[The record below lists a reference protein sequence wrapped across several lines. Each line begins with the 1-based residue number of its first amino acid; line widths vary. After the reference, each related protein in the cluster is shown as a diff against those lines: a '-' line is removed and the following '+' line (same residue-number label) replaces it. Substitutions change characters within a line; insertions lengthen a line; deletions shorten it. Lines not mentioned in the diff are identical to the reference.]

1 MDSAED
7 ITYFR
12 ERIED
17 LSEEITMLAALLV
30 SDVDETIFEIIEEQ
44 VERTLLHSS
53 SVKRKPQKKE
63 YDSDDSLQGKNV
75 KDPDKKSSQYYQ
87 DEVDD
92 FHQSK
97 IEKLMGQGI
106 DLDSDQEVLPDE
118 EEVMGLELT
127 ESEEE
132 EEDAAEDDNYEE
144 EPSDMESDLEGK
156 KDEDLPNELAWGHR
170 KKTYYDTDYSDI
182 KAKSQEEIAMEEEE
196 EEQEAKSIQ
205 NRLVGILSEEDYDLN
220 LLQEFSKEQEGQK
233 ETEKEG
239 KITKDL
245 ENMSSKQKL
254 KLLKKESPEL
264 VELIQ
269 DFKAK
274 LTELKDELE
283 PLLEMVNNGKIPPGE
298 LINKLGAVDVELA
311 SQIRQLLSTEP
322 LVKKDKKQ
330 KKQAK
335 AANKVTHNEAGQVQN
350 AEDSGADLDE
360 DASLHY
366 YKQLEE
372 KLKLK
377 RKRAQAEKEWSEE
390 VNEEQVDEDGKR
402 AITYQIAKNKGL
414 TPRRK
419 KIDRN
424 PRVKHREKFR
434 RAKIR
439 RKGQVLEVRR
449 EEQRYGGELSGIRA
463 GVKKSIKLK
472 AIKEQEQAKN
482 SSKTAM
488 EDIFPLCILVER
500 SQRMLFAEGK
510 SVPSISDNQ

>member
-1 MDSAED
+1 MG
-7 ITYFR
+7 R
-12 ERIED
+12 VR
-17 LSEEITMLAALLV
+17 
-30 SDVDETIFEIIEEQ
+30 
-44 VERTLLHSS
+44 RP
-53 SVKRKPQKKE
+53 VKRKPQKKE

-106 DLDSDQEVLPDE
+106 ELDSDQEDLADE

-127 ESEEE
+127 ESEEDE
-132 EEDAAEDDNYEE
+132 EEEAAEDDNYEE
-144 EPSDMESDLEGK
+144 EQSDMESDLEGK

-170 KKTYYDTDYSDI
+170 KKTYYDTDYSDS

-233 ETEKEG
+233 EPEKEG

-245 ENMSSKQKL
+245 ENMSSKQKM

-298 LINKLGAVDVELA
+298 GASYLQMKHQLYLNYCTNISFYLVLKARRTPVHNHPVIERLLAFRNLINKLGAVDAELA

-322 LVKKDKKQ
+322 LEKKDKKQ
-330 KKQAK
+330 KKPAK
-335 AANKVTHNEAGQVQN
+335 AANKVTDNEASQVEN
-350 AEDSGADLDE
+350 AEDSGSDLDE

-377 RKRAQAEKEWSEE
+377 RKRTQAEKEWSEE
-390 VNEEQVDEDGKR
+390 VNEEQVDENGKR

-439 RKGQVLEVRR
+439 RKGQVSEVRR

-472 AIKEQEQAKN
+472 
-482 SSKTAM
+482 
-488 EDIFPLCILVER
+488 
-500 SQRMLFAEGK
+500 
-510 SVPSISDNQ
+510 

>member
-1 MDSAED
+1 MSS
-7 ITYFR
+7 F
-12 ERIED
+12 
-17 LSEEITMLAALLV
+17 ALIFKKLQKIADYYCGFIILV
-30 SDVDETIFEIIEEQ
+30 
-44 VERTLLHSS
+44 
-53 SVKRKPQKKE
+53 
-63 YDSDDSLQGKNV
+63 
-75 KDPDKKSSQYYQ
+75 
-87 DEVDD
+87 
-92 FHQSK
+92 K
-97 IEKLMGQGI
+97 ILKTNT
-106 DLDSDQEVLPDE
+106 EVLAFVLVDQ

-132 EEDAAEDDNYEE
+132 EEEEAAEDDNYEE
-144 EPSDMESDLEGK
+144 EQSDMESDLEGK

-170 KKTYYDTDYSDI
+170 KKTYYDTDYSDS

-233 ETEKEG
+233 EPEKEG

-245 ENMSSKQKL
+245 ENMSSKQKM

-298 LINKLGAVDVELA
+298 GASYLQMKHQLYLNYCTNISFYLVLKARRTPVHNHPVIERLLAFRNLINKLGAVDAELA

-322 LVKKDKKQ
+322 LEKKDKKQ
-330 KKQAK
+330 KKPAK
-335 AANKVTHNEAGQVQN
+335 AANKVTDNEASQVEN
-350 AEDSGADLDE
+350 AEDSGSDLDE

-377 RKRAQAEKEWSEE
+377 RKRTQAEKEWSEE
-390 VNEEQVDEDGKR
+390 VNEEQVDENGKR

-439 RKGQVLEVRR
+439 RKGQVSEVRR

-472 AIKEQEQAKN
+472 
-482 SSKTAM
+482 
-488 EDIFPLCILVER
+488 
-500 SQRMLFAEGK
+500 
-510 SVPSISDNQ
+510 

>member
-1 MDSAED
+1 MG
-7 ITYFR
+7 R
-12 ERIED
+12 VR
-17 LSEEITMLAALLV
+17 
-30 SDVDETIFEIIEEQ
+30 
-44 VERTLLHSS
+44 RP
-53 SVKRKPQKKE
+53 VKRKPQKKE

-298 LINKLGAVDVELA
+298 GASYLQMKHQLYLNYCTNISFYLVLKARRIPVHNHPVIERLLAFRNLINKLGAVDVELA

-472 AIKEQEQAKN
+472 
-482 SSKTAM
+482 
-488 EDIFPLCILVER
+488 
-500 SQRMLFAEGK
+500 
-510 SVPSISDNQ
+510 